1 MKPKIIITPEL
12 MKTMVESL
20 KTSQVYKDKL
30 ERARQS
36 VMNDK
41 VMLDKIKLGFQY
53 DQTEEK
59 IIITSQ
65 QFPRKTPAI
74 LRRQNQAFGRK
85 DCLVEEAVGI

>member
-1 MKPKIIITPEL
+1 MKPKIIITPDL

-41 VMLDKIKLGFQY
+41 VMLDKIKLGF
-53 DQTEEK
+53 
-59 IIITSQ
+59 
-65 QFPRKTPAI
+65 
-74 LRRQNQAFGRK
+74 
-85 DCLVEEAVGI
+85 